1 MRGKIREKKRTP
13 VQPKRALATSR
24 YRLRKKK
31 KKKRKSGKEV
41 NEQRVGRGWT
51 LNTDEEEEDEEAE
64 PCEISL
70 WHRASYR
77 PHRHRV
83 LSSCTRN
90 KDRLA
95 ARNRYLDS
103 GFLDQ
108 TVEPRTK

>member
-1 MRGKIREKKRTP
+1 M
-13 VQPKRALATSR
+13 
-24 YRLRKKK
+24 
-31 KKKRKSGKEV
+31 